1 MLEFMNARLEGT
13 KAPPQPPATARG
25 EGDRMSNQSAFDH
38 RILLIDDNAAIHGD
52 FRKVLGAE
60 AGDSARTE
68 LAVLEAGLFGEA
80 RKVATRP
87 NFEIDS
93 AYQGQQG
100 VEMARSAIAAGRPYA
115 MAFVDMR
122 MPPGWDGLQTIE
134 ALWAVDR
141 DVQVVICS
149 AHTDYD
155 WSEVVERLQH
165 SDRLLVLRK
174 PAEPIEV
181 LQCATALSRK
191 WHNERLVREQME
203 RLEQVITVR
212 TSGLEAANRQ
222 LRHLATH
229 DALTGLPNRVL
240 LDDRLTQAVAHADRD
255 GRSFALMVCDLDRF
269 KMVNDSLGHG
279 AGDELLQEVAR
290 RLTGLVRGVDTV
302 ARLGGDEFVLLITS
316 IQIPEDAQRLAA
328 QAIEVLQAPVRI
340 AGIDV
345 HTSPSIGIAFYP
357 ADGRTIEAL
366 TAHADAAMYC
376 AKQRGR
382 GNVQCF
388 EGGMNAGSEDRV
400 QLESDLHNAIALKQ
414 FQLYYQPKVNTATGT
429 VRSAEAL
436 IRWVHPERGL
446 IPPDSFIPLAEECGL
461 IGAIG
466 EWVVREAC
474 RQARAWQD
482 SGMAPLRVSVNLSP
496 SQFRGS
502 GLTQTIRDALD
513 EAGLHPQY
521 LEVELT
527 ESTVMSEPE
536 ESIAILEQLSAMGVL
551 VSVDDFGTGYS
562 SMSYLRR
569 FPIDKLKIDR
579 VFINEIASRPED
591 ASIVRA
597 IVSLAHSLRLKVVA
611 EGVETPAQ
619 LDFLKN
625 VGCDEYQG
633 FHFSRPVPAAEFER
647 LIRDKSA
654 QAGPMNSE
662 DMLRTHSKLAAYHRA

>member
-1 MLEFMNARLEGT
+1 ML
-13 KAPPQPPATARG
+13 KQATVV
-25 EGDRMSNQSAFDH
+25 H
-38 RILLIDDNAAIHGD
+38 RILLVDDNVSIHGD
-52 FRKVLGAE
+52 FRKVLGEDE
-60 AGDSARTE
+60 ASEAQAA
-68 LAVLEAGLFGEA
+68 LAVLEADLFGDA
-80 RKVATRP
+80 KAQTSRP
-87 NFEIDS
+87 NFDIDS
-93 AYQGQQG
+93 AYQGQEAVG
-100 VEMARSAIAAGRPYA
+100 MVREALAAGRPYA

-122 MPPGWDGLQTIE
+122 MPPGWDGLETIE
-134 ALWAVDR
+134 HLWAVDP

-155 WSEVVERLQH
+155 WSEVVDRLKH
-165 SDRLLVLRK
+165 PDKLLVLRK

-181 LQCATALSRK
+181 LQCATALTRK
-191 WHNERLVREQME
+191 WQNERLVREQME
-203 RLEQVITVR
+203 RLEQVITQR
-212 TSGLEAANRQ
+212 TRGLEAANRQ

-240 LDDRLTQAVAHADRD
+240 LEDRLTQAVAHADRD

-269 KMVNDSLGHG
+269 KTVNDSLGHH

-290 RLTGLVRGVDTV
+290 RLTALMRPIDTV
-302 ARLGGDEFVLLITS
+302 ARLGGDEFVLLVTS
-316 IQIPEDAQRLAA
+316 IQDADDAKRLATK
-328 QAIEVLQAPVRI
+328 AIEALQAPVRI
-340 AGIDV
+340 AGLDV
-345 HTSPSIGIAFYP
+345 HTSPSIGISFYP
-357 ADGRTIEAL
+357 ADGTTIEAL

-388 EGGMNAGSEDRV
+388 ARGMDAGSEERV
-400 QLESDLHNAIALKQ
+400 QLESDLHQAIVQKQ
-414 FQLYYQPKVNTATGT
+414 FELYYQPKVNTSSGA

-436 IRWVHPERGL
+436 IRWRHPVRGL
-446 IPPDSFIPLAEECGL
+446 VPPDGFIPLAEECGL

-482 SGMAPLRVSVNLSP
+482 AGLPPMRISVNLSP
-496 SQFRGS
+496 SQFRGG
-502 GLTQTIRDALD
+502 GLTDTIRRALD
-513 EAGLHPQY
+513 DMGLEPQY
-521 LEVELT
+521 LEIELT
-527 ESTVMSEPE
+527 ESAVMSDPE
-536 ESIAILEQLSAMGVL
+536 ESIAILEELSEMGVL

-569 FPIDKLKIDR
+569 LPIDKLKIDR
-579 VFINEIASRPED
+579 VFINEIVSRPED

-619 LDFLKN
+619 LDFLKA

-633 FHFSRPVPAAEFER
+633 YHFSRPVPAADFER
-647 LIRDKSA
+647 LVRSTA
-654 QAGPMNSE
+654 SQGAPLTQEEAM
-662 DMLRTHSKLAAYHRA
+662 RTHSKLAAYRRS

>member
-1 MLEFMNARLEGT
+1 
-13 KAPPQPPATARG
+13 
-25 EGDRMSNQSAFDH
+25 
-38 RILLIDDNAAIHGD
+38 
-52 FRKVLGAE
+52 
-60 AGDSARTE
+60 
-68 LAVLEAGLFGEA
+68 
-80 RKVATRP
+80 
-87 NFEIDS
+87 
-93 AYQGQQG
+93 
-100 VEMARSAIAAGRPYA
+100 

-122 MPPGWDGLQTIE
+122 MPPGWDGLETIE
-134 ALWAVDR
+134 HLWAADP

-155 WSEVVERLQH
+155 WSEVVDRLQH
-165 SDRLLVLRK
+165 SDKLLVLRK

-191 WHNERLVREQME
+191 WQNERLVREQME
-203 RLEQVITVR
+203 RLEQVITLR
-212 TSGLEAANRQ
+212 TRGLEAANRQ

-229 DALTGLPNRVL
+229 DSLTGLPNRVL

-255 GRSFALMVCDLDRF
+255 GLSFALLVCDLDRF
-269 KMVNDSLGHG
+269 KLVNDSLGHH

-290 RLTGLVRGVDTV
+290 RLTGLVRTVDTV
-302 ARLGGDEFVLLITS
+302 ARFGGDEFVLLITS
-316 IQIPEDAQRLAA
+316 IQDPDDARRLAA
-328 QAIEVLQAPVRI
+328 RAIKVLQDPMRI

-357 ADGRTIEAL
+357 ADGNSIEAL

-400 QLESDLHNAIALKQ
+400 QLESDLHNAIAQ
-414 FQLYYQPKVNTATGT
+414 NEFELYYQPKVNTTSGA

-436 IRWVHPERGL
+436 IRWAHPKRGL
-446 IPPDSFIPLAEECGL
+446 ISPDDFIPLAEECGL

-482 SGMAPLRVSVNLSP
+482 EGMAPLRISVNLSP

-502 GLTQTIRDALD
+502 GLIDSIRRALD
-513 EAGLHPQY
+513 DARLPPEY

-527 ESTVMSEPE
+527 ESAVMSDPE
-536 ESIAILEQLSAMGVL
+536 ESISILEQLSAMGVL

-619 LDFLKN
+619 LDFLKT

-633 FHFSRPVPAAEFER
+633 YHFSRPLPALQFER
-647 LIRDKSA
+647 VIRDLSA
-654 QAGPMNSE
+654 ATDPLSE
-662 DMLRTHSKLAAYHRA
+662 EDAVRTHSKLAAYRKSV

>member
-1 MLEFMNARLEGT
+1 MPKLPDA
-13 KAPPQPPATARG
+13 
-25 EGDRMSNQSAFDH
+25 H
-38 RILLIDDNAAIHGD
+38 RILVVDDNVAIHGD
-52 FRKVLGAE
+52 FRKVLGTDAE
-60 AGDSARTE
+60 DAAQAA
-68 LAVLEAGLFGEA
+68 LAVLEADLFGE
-80 RKVATRP
+80 TRSGASRP
-87 NFEIDS
+87 KFDITS
-93 AYQGQQG
+93 AYQGQEA
-100 VEMARSAIAAGRPYA
+100 VEMARNALAEGRPFA

-134 ALWAVDR
+134 HLWAADP

-155 WSEVVERLQH
+155 WSEVVDRLQH
-165 SDRLLVLRK
+165 SDKLLVLRK

-181 LQCATALSRK
+181 LQCATALTRK
-191 WHNERLVREQME
+191 WQNERLVRDQME
-203 RLEQVITVR
+203 RLEQVITLR
-212 TSGLEAANRQ
+212 TRGLEAANRQ

-255 GRSFALMVCDLDRF
+255 GRSFALLVCDLDRF
-269 KMVNDSLGHG
+269 KLVNDSLGHH

-290 RLTGLVRGVDTV
+290 RLTGLVRTTDTV
-302 ARLGGDEFVLLITS
+302 ARFGGDEFVLLITS
-316 IQIPEDAQRLAA
+316 IHDPEDARRLAA
-328 QAIEVLQAPVRI
+328 RAIEVLQAPVRI

-357 ADGRTIEAL
+357 TDGTSIEAL

-388 EGGMNAGSEDRV
+388 EGGMNAGSEERV
-400 QLESDLHNAIALKQ
+400 QLESDLHSAIALNQ
-414 FQLYYQPKVNTATGT
+414 FELYYQPKVNTNTGA

-436 IRWVHPERGL
+436 IRWVHPKRGL
-446 IPPDSFIPLAEECGL
+446 ISPDGFIPLAEECGL

-482 SGMAPLRVSVNLSP
+482 AGLAPLRISVNLSP

-502 GLTQTIRDALD
+502 GLIDTIRRALD
-513 EAGLHPQY
+513 DAGIQPQY

-527 ESTVMSEPE
+527 ESAVMSDPE
-536 ESIAILEQLSAMGVL
+536 ESIAILEQLSSMGVL

-619 LDFLKN
+619 LDFLKA

-633 FHFSRPVPAAEFER
+633 YHFSRPLPAGEFER
-647 LIRDKSA
+647 VVRETAA
-654 QAGPMNSE
+654 QNGDLSQE
-662 DMLRTHSKLAAYHRA
+662 DAMRTHSKLAAYRKV